1 MHSFLRPSDPKIR
14 PLDSAKTQKNIG
26 KFTAGPSD
34 REGDVTDQAMADRLT
49 DLISKLTRDP
59 WRRQRGFDAELDE
72 ASRQI
77 FEASSEEES
86 AAILSA
92 WLARHQPCL
101 FGRIAAKNELLSFCI
116 LTEQD
121 LTQDDAHI
129 RSRIQA
135 ARTEWTRAGYYGEKS
150 GFVILA
156 AAPVIMI
163 AEPNAALQ
171 NLAQRICSLY
181 LLEECPPD
189 QILYDDIFLEG
200 PGRKRSVWRWLT
212 GVNVFAAAGDG
223 RWWQDHR
230 IPAGLGFS
238 VNSVGHLVKSS
249 KLADIEKAIDDLLGV
264 GAEPFAQKAIDDL
277 PKALDFAMRT
287 IGNASNAVSGKAT
300 WLLDDPGN
308 LPAACPIQL
317 SKVLAGKN
325 YCEYAGYY
333 HTDITIP
340 SLYFRPNVE
349 RTEEIEKLMLDFTYL
364 FHPSTDNPA
373 HITMGEG
380 RRLRGEGAAIKKAKA
395 NGTLVT
401 LDDEPRIA
409 AAIRGPI

>member
-1 MHSFLRPSDPKIR
+1 MTHRV
-14 PLDSAKTQKNIG
+14 A
-26 KFTAGPSD
+26 
-34 REGDVTDQAMADRLT
+34 
-49 DLISKLTRDP
+49 DLISKLTADP
-59 WRRQRGFDAELDE
+59 WREERGFDAELDE
-72 ASRQI
+72 ASRRI
-77 FEASSEEES
+77 FKASSQGDS
-86 AAILSA
+86 AAILSD
-92 WLARHQPCL
+92 WLSRHQPCL
-101 FGRIAAKNELLSFCI
+101 FGRIAAKNGLLGFCI

-121 LTQDDAHI
+121 LMQDDTYI
-129 RSRIQA
+129 RSRIQT
-135 ARTEWTRAGYYGEKS
+135 ARTEWTRAGYSGDKS

-156 AAPVIMI
+156 TAPVIMN

-171 NLAQRICSLY
+171 NLAQYICSLY

-189 QILYDDIFLEG
+189 QILYDDIFLEA
-200 PGRKRSVWRWLT
+200 PGRKRAVWKWLA
-212 GVNVFAAAGDG
+212 GVNVFAAAGDR

-249 KLADIEKAIDDLLGV
+249 KLADIETTINDLLGA

-325 YCEYAGYY
+325 YCEYSGFY
-333 HTDITIP
+333 HTDVTIP

-349 RTEEIEKLMLDFTYL
+349 RPEEIERLALDFTYL
-364 FHPSTDNPA
+364 FHPCVNNPA
-373 HITMGEG
+373 HVTMGEG
-380 RRLRGEGAAIKKAKA
+380 RRLRGDGAALKRAKA

-409 AAIRGPI
+409 GAAGAPRLNE